1 MTARDKVLDAF
12 EELLVSEGARAATL
26 DAVAARASVSKGGL
40 LYHFPSKDALVDGLL
55 ERLTRLAAADTEA
68 MAADP
73 RGPSAYYVDSS
84 VADGSALDRAMVAAV
99 RLAQEAD
106 TRAREA
112 LHAAHHAWFS
122 LILEEVGDRAIARAI
137 VLLGDGL
144 YYNAVLTAGGIASD
158 DVAGTRPQDRAELL
172 AVVAL
177 LKEQAAARR

>member
-12 EELLVSEGARAATL
+12 EELLVGEGARAATL
-26 DAVAARASVSKGGL
+26 EAVAARANVSKGGL
-40 LYHFPSKDALVDGLL
+40 LYHFPSKDALVDGVL
-55 ERLTRLAAADTEA
+55 ERLSALAAADTAA

-106 TRAREA
+106 PRAREA
-112 LHAAHHAWFS
+112 LHAVHHAWFS
-122 LILEEVGDRAIARAI
+122 LILEEVGDRAVARAI

-144 YYNAVLTAGGIASD
+144 YYNAVLAAGGIASD
-158 DVAGTRPQDRAELL
+158 DVAGTGPQDRAELL
-172 AVVAL
+172 EVVAL
-177 LKEQAAARR
+177 LKGQAATHR